1 LNVEVGC
8 KTLLQHSIFNI
19 QIASMIIDIIFLL
32 LMVFALVKGYR
43 NGFVVAVFS
52 FLGIIIGLAAA
63 MKLSTVVA
71 GWLKDSTSISA
82 TWLPFLS
89 FLLVMIGVMLLVRL
103 GAKLIQSAM
112 ELVMLGWLNKLSG
125 IVLYAALF
133 ITLYSVLLFYAIKL
147 QWLKPEVMQASQ
159 VYAFVQPWGPKA
171 IDLFGAVIP
180 WFKGMFE
187 ELSRFFE
194 NIHQQ
199 VK

>member
-1 LNVEVGC
+1 
-8 KTLLQHSIFNI
+8 
-19 QIASMIIDIIFLL
+19 MIIDIIFLL

-82 TWLPFLS
+82 AWLPFLS

-133 ITLYSVLLFYAIKL
+133 ITLYSVLLFYATKL
-147 QWLKPEVMQASQ
+147 QWLKPEDLQASQ
-159 VYAFVQPWGPKA
+159 VYTLIQPWEPNSF
-171 IDLFGAVIP
+171 IFFFQLFP
-180 WFKGMFE
+180 CFKVFFKNFPFFSKTFHHQ
-187 ELSRFFE
+187 LSNRSL
-194 NIHQQ
+194 
-199 VK
+199 

>member
-1 LNVEVGC
+1 
-8 KTLLQHSIFNI
+8 
-19 QIASMIIDIIFLL
+19 MIIDIIFLL
-32 LMVFALVKGYR
+32 LMVFALIKGYR

-82 TWLPFLS
+82 AWLPFLS

-133 ITLYSVLLFYAIKL
+133 ITLYSVLLFYSIKL
-147 QWLKPEVMQASQ
+147 QWLKPQVLQSSE

-171 IDLFGAVIP
+171 IGLFGAVIP

-194 NIHQQ
+194 NIHQE